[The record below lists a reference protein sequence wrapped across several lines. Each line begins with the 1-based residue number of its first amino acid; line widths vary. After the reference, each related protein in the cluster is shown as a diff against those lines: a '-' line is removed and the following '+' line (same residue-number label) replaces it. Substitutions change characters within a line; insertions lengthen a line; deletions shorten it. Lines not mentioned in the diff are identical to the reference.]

1 MNNKPY
7 ITLEEALAAR
17 QEGKRGV
24 KFLTEA
30 NGCLSGCCSGVTIY
44 SEKEFNPAPFLFIFQ
59 NFSEGFFVLEGEGY
73 AKLGDC
79 EFPIKPG
86 DSFIALPKVRHTI
99 RTNDESRPVK
109 VFWFHSAV

>member
-1 MNNKPY
+1 MMIRK
-7 ITLEEALAAR
+7 
-17 QEGKRGV
+17 
-24 KFLTEA
+24 
-30 NGCLSGCCSGVTIY
+30 
-44 SEKEFNPAPFLFIFQ
+44 
-59 NFSEGFFVLEGEGY
+59 VLEGEGY

>member
-44 SEKEFNPAPFLFIFQ
+44 SEKEFNPAP
-59 NFSEGFFVLEGEGY
+59 GY
-73 AKLGDC
+73 HD
-79 EFPIKPG
+79 
-86 DSFIALPKVRHTI
+86 D
-99 RTNDESRPVK
+99 
-109 VFWFHSAV
+109 

>member
-7 ITLEEALAAR
+7 ITLEEALVAR

-44 SEKEFNPAPFLFIFQ
+44 SEKEFNPAPGYHDDQ
-59 NFSEGFFVLEGEGY
+59 EGFFVLEGEGY